1 MFQQYEFVFCVL
13 SSERNRSDIGFAT
26 ETLPLVSKVKHNSGI
41 GNARYPA
48 ASNESSVCVNPVHGS
63 TTRVHCDIHSYSVH
77 CNICFAC
84 GSEFQSQQPE
94 IKNRTAAIPL
104 CVFRSRIIILQL
116 WSVVGGWLM
125 GWRLP
130 EI

>member
-26 ETLPLVSKVKHNSGI
+26 EALPLVSKVKHNSGI

-63 TTRVHCDIHSYSVH
+63 TTRVHCDIHSYTLYTVIYVSLVAANFNH
-77 CNICFAC
+77 SSQRLKIELLRSL
-84 GSEFQSQQPE
+84 SEFSGAGLLFY
-94 IKNRTAAIPL
+94 NSGRWW
-104 CVFRSRIIILQL
+104 VD
-116 WSVVGGWLM
+116 G
-125 GWRLP
+125 
-130 EI
+130 